1 MQIPNGL
8 QFYIPQLKWSAPPYS
23 SMDHIARSV
32 INLLQA
38 NPRVQAQLGWDLSI
52 PAMLDRIDEYNA
64 AVCLQRGH
72 AQYVMAE
79 GGQPDPPPF
88 LGHPSQ
94 NPNSQNALLA
104 AGGSIKKIWAGIRTL
119 NEWVDA
125 GAPHVDASKADER
138 AAVCVACPKHGEGD
152 FSAWFTKPAAEGI
165 RRLIERA
172 KAVNLTTPHDDKLNV
187 CNVCLCPMKLKVHTP
202 IDIIRNGTTQETH
215 AELNAVPG
223 CWVAKELAGS

>member
-1 MQIPNGL
+1 
-8 QFYIPQLKWSAPPYS
+8 
-23 SMDHIARSV
+23 MDHIARSV

-119 NEWVDA
+119 HEWVDA
-125 GAPHVDASKADER
+125 GCPHVDPDKSTAR
-138 AAVCVACPKHGEGD
+138 ALVCSNCPKNGAGD
-152 FSAWFTKPAAEGI
+152 FTSWFTKPAAEGLK
-165 RRLIERA
+165 RLAERFA
-172 KAVNLTTPHDDKLNV
+172 KFNLSTPYDEKINV
-187 CNVCLCPMKLKVHTP
+187 CDVCLCPMKLKVHMP
-202 IDIIRNGTTQETH
+202 IDIIRNGTTNETH